1 MFIVSQQE
9 HKVFKRRGADLLMT
23 KEITLLESLCG
34 VDFVVNFL
42 DGTKFRVKSEEGQVI
57 KPEQIM
63 TIEEKGMP
71 YHKNSFKF
79 GNLFIMFKVVFPES
93 ITRD

>member
-1 MFIVSQQE
+1 
-9 HKVFKRRGADLLMT
+9 MT

-79 GNLFIMFKVVFPES
+79 GNLFIMFKVVFPDA

>member
-1 MFIVSQQE
+1 MN
-9 HKVFKRRGADLLMT
+9 
-23 KEITLLESLCG
+23 KEITLLESICG
-34 VDFVVNFL
+34 VDFVVDML
-42 DGTKFRVKSEEGQVI
+42 DGTRFRVKSEEGQVI

-71 YHKNSFKF
+71 FHKNSFKF
-79 GNLFIMFKVVFPES
+79 GNLFIMFKVVFPEK